1 MGLQCRKHIPDH
13 PLLSQTRPSPPTNRD
28 PRSSQGKALPR
39 SSAGRT
45 DAEALFT
52 YVQQILPPSTVSRL
66 APLRSSSSHQS
77 RGSTGRSHT
86 WRPLTIPEPHA
97 PPLLAPDIPRVSPD
111 TDGPSPRDGRPR
123 SLARTVGNPVK
134 PLRREDRPPRGS
146 EFRFPR
152 SPAAPRASNKHYYFP
167 PASQLAPPFE
177 LAYMSLLLAV
187 ALFAT
192 HIPACQRRPP

>member
-1 MGLQCRKHIPDH
+1 MQCRKHIPDH
-13 PLLSQTRPSPPTNRD
+13 PPFKPNTPITTHEPRPPFLPRQGSSSLIRGTNRR
-28 PRSSQGKALPR
+28 RSSFYVCTADPPAVHRIEVGAPPVKQQPSITRLDRALPHVAAINDSGAPR
-39 SSAGRT
+39 AS
-45 DAEALFT
+45 
-52 YVQQILPPSTVSRL
+52 PS
-66 APLRSSSSHQS
+66 
-77 RGSTGRSHT
+77 
-86 WRPLTIPEPHA
+86 
-97 PPLLAPDIPRVSPD
+97 RVSPD